1 VNVNLRK
8 AAKIEQ
14 QIAEKLNVLE
24 RDIDATTLTL
34 NGYDDPIVQVDEK
47 LAEFENKYE
56 VIRELSIIRL
66 RMRTNIGKV
75 NAEVGIDRCLAKLAY
90 ANKRLT
96 YLNSYSNASARKSSE
111 YLNGIWEDYKSPKE
125 TGVYSRNIAP
135 TVHFLND
142 DMISRIQ
149 EDLNSMRVIKS
160 ETEDELLSLNVNN
173 TICIENDEIRTLNA
187 NGVFF

>member
-1 VNVNLRK
+1 MNINLRK

-24 RDIDATTLTL
+24 RDVDTCTLTL
-34 NGYDDPIVQVDEK
+34 NGYDDPTVQVDEK
-47 LAEFENKYE
+47 LAEFEKKYE
-56 VIRELSIIRL
+56 VIRELSLIRL
-66 RMRTNIGKV
+66 RIRTNIGKV
-75 NAEVGIDRCLAKLAY
+75 NAEVGIDRLLAKLAY
-90 ANKRLT
+90 ANKRLS
-96 YLNSYSNASARKSSE
+96 YLGSYGDVSARKSSE
-111 YLNGIWEDYKSPKE
+111 YINGIWMDYISPRE